1 MVAEFQEAAEKSQE
15 PTPKRRKDAREKG
28 QVVRSQELNSFVIL
42 LAGVLILSS
51 MHNFMLD
58 RIERFF
64 ALSFNTST
72 SFLEPSSIQNFAS
85 SVFKRFVPI
94 LAPIFIGVVAGGL
107 LVNIGQVGFN
117 VSSENLKMK
126 FDRINPISG
135 FKKIFSW
142 RSLFE
147 MLKSIIKLGV
157 MSFVI
162 YTAVKPSV
170 NSIISLPVSNVSYL
184 VPELVRIGS
193 IIALRALIVMAVLAV
208 MDYGFQYWQHE
219 KSLRMTIR
227 ELKDELKETEG
238 DPLVKERLRSIQR
251 DITRKRM
258 LEAVKKADVVITNP
272 TYLAVAVQ
280 YTKEFQAPKV
290 VAKGKKHLA
299 EKIRKIAVQHGIPIV
314 ENKPLAWALYKSC
327 KVGGFIPV
335 ELYKAV
341 AEILAYV
348 YSLKNKRFE

>member
-1 MVAEFQEAAEKSQE
+1 MAEFQEAAEKSQE